1 MQFHKV
7 DVEEKQKEFL
17 QKHPEEQCAVD
28 ALDRCYELRKNLV
41 EYRKEH
47 DISLGYIA
55 KVTLLDKERL
65 RRLEIGMNKNM
76 VDYLLYARALGL
88 SFYLQPWEG

>member
-1 MQFHKV
+1 MPFHKV
-7 DVEEKQKEFL
+7 DAEEKQKEFL
-17 QKHPEEQCAVD
+17 KKNTEEECAID
-28 ALDRCYELRKNLV
+28 ALDRCYEIRKNLV

-47 DISLGYIA
+47 DISLEYIA

-65 RRLEIGMNKNM
+65 RNLEIGMNKNV

-88 SFYLQPWEG
+88 SLYLQPWEG